1 MFKSHSFHQYAKVY
15 MKRSPTKQCETCFSK
30 NVKLGKQNANRKIL
44 RNLYIFYDFVLSQ
57 RQIPFPIMPTLI
69 SKSKELSL
77 IVFPIGEF

>member
-1 MFKSHSFHQYAKVY
+1 M
-15 MKRSPTKQCETCFSK
+15 ETEISLKTGF
-30 NVKLGKQNANRKIL
+30 KLGKQNANRKIL